1 MSKSKDAFRTIS
13 EVADWLETPAHVL
26 RFWESKFTHVKPVKR
41 AGGRR
46 YYRPADMKLLGGI
59 KKLLHDDGLTIKG
72 AQKLLREHGVKH
84 VAALSQP
91 LDEDLLDEDEFI
103 EEAAYEPDAQAE
115 PMPEPEAKV
124 LTFPPRTDPQ
134 ETTPEVTSAS
144 APTPQTS
151 GVEPA
156 DVADEASQPPESNV
170 PDAPAPVVEA
180 EPSETPAFG
189 GDALPAFMRRAPA
202 PTPSE
207 EPKFEAPQFE
217 TPSEPVVAEQD
228 DAPTTLTINPVARF
242 EPVDPPEELESAAEE
257 TSQVEE
263 TPQVEDDK
271 PANPIFSHRMTQDA
285 APSTIEPIFETT
297 QSDSPEAATATE
309 PAEDQIPA
317 PITYDVPSIAKVA
330 PELNSYSAPVGVLSA
345 LPGARKL
352 SPELAGAL
360 SAQLDALR
368 DLRTRMQNH

>member
-124 LTFPPRTDPQ
+124 LSFPPRTDPQ

-170 PDAPAPVVEA
+170 PDAPAPVVEQ
-180 EPSETPAFG
+180 
-189 GDALPAFMRRAPA
+189 L
-202 PTPSE
+202 
-207 EPKFEAPQFE
+207 
-217 TPSEPVVAEQD
+217 
-228 DAPTTLTINPVARF
+228 
-242 EPVDPPEELESAAEE
+242 LEILGRS
-257 TSQVEE
+257 
-263 TPQVEDDK
+263 
-271 PANPIFSHRMTQDA
+271 
-285 APSTIEPIFETT
+285 
-297 QSDSPEAATATE
+297 
-309 PAEDQIPA
+309 
-317 PITYDVPSIAKVA
+317 
-330 PELNSYSAPVGVLSA
+330 
-345 LPGARKL
+345 
-352 SPELAGAL
+352 
-360 SAQLDALR
+360 
-368 DLRTRMQNH
+368 